1 MINIGHIGLGRMGM
15 FHAETIASL
24 NNANLYALCDLNDE
38 LLKDT
43 AQRLGVEKTYN
54 NFDDM
59 IEDDNIDAITITSPS
74 FLHTEQISKA
84 LKAGKHVFSEKPLGT
99 TVEQCKE
106 AEKTVE
112 KCLDQIFMLGFMRR
126 FDNSYKYAKEA
137 IDNGEI
143 GEVYLVRSYSQDPTK
158 NIEGAI
164 AFGPHSG
171 GEFLD
176 MAVHD
181 IDLMRWYIGSEP
193 KQVWAIGGA
202 YAYPEFKEWN
212 DGDNVS
218 ALMKFEN
225 DAMGFLF
232 AGRTAPHGYNVETEI
247 MGTKGTIRIGSVP
260 QKNLVEIMDENGI
273 RKEMSQDF
281 IERFAEAYK
290 AEIVE
295 FIRCIEEDSKPET
308 TVYDGTAVSRIAYAA
323 KESFE
328 TGKLIDIQ

>member
-15 FHAETIASL
+15 FHAENIASI

-38 LLKDT
+38 LLKET
-43 AQRLGVEKTYN
+43 AERLNVEKTYN
-54 NFDDM
+54 DFDEM
-59 IEDDNIDAITITSPS
+59 IADENIDAITITSPS

-84 LKAGKHVFSEKPLGT
+84 LKSGKHVFSEKPLGT
-99 TVEQCKE
+99 TVKQCKE
-106 AEKTVE
+106 AEKAVE
-112 KCLDQIFMLGFMRR
+112 DHPHQVFMLGFMRR
-126 FDNSYKYAKEA
+126 FDDSYKYAKEA
-137 IDNGEI
+137 IDRGDI
-143 GEVYLVRSYSQDPTK
+143 GEVYLVRSYSQDPIK

-181 IDLMRWYIGSEP
+181 IDLMRWYTGSEP

-225 DAMGFLF
+225 NAMGFLF
-232 AGRTAPHGYNVETEI
+232 VGRTAPHGYNVETEI
-247 MGTKGTIRIGSVP
+247 MGTRGTIRIGSVP
-260 QKNLVEIMDENGI
+260 QRNLVEIMDENGI

-281 IERFAEAYK
+281 IERFSQAYK
-290 AEIVE
+290 AEMIE
-295 FIRCIEEDSKPET
+295 FLRCIEENEKPDSN
-308 TVYDGTAVSRIAYAA
+308 VYDGTAVSKIAYAA

-328 TGKLIDIQ
+328 TGKLIDIE

>member
-15 FHAETIASL
+15 FHAENITSF
-24 NNANLYALCDLNDE
+24 NNANLYALCDLDDK
-38 LLKDT
+38 LLKEISK
-43 AQRLGVEKTYN
+43 RLGVEKTYN

-59 IEDDNIDAITITSPS
+59 IADENIDAITITSPS

-99 TVEQCKE
+99 TVEQCKQ
-106 AEKTVE
+106 AEKAVE
-112 KCLDQIFMLGFMRR
+112 EHPDQVFMLGFMRR

-137 IDNGEI
+137 IDSGEI
-143 GEVYLVRSYSQDPTK
+143 GDVYLVRSYSQDPIK

-181 IDLMRWYIGSEP
+181 IDLMRWYTGSEP

-202 YAYPEFKEWN
+202 YAYPEFKDWN

-225 DAMGFLF
+225 EAMGFLF

-260 QKNLVEIMDENGI
+260 QKNLVEIMDESGI

-281 IERFAEAYK
+281 IERFGEAYK
-290 AEIVE
+290 AEIIE
-295 FIRCIEEDSKPET
+295 FIRCIEENEKPVGS
-308 TVYDGTAVSRIAYAA
+308 VYDGTAVSKIAYAA

-328 TGKLIDIQ
+328 TGELVYI